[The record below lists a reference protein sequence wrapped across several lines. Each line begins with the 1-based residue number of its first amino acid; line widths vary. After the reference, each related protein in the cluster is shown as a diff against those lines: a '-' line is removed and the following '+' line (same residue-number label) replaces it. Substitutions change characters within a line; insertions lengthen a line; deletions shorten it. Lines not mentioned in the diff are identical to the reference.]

1 MGTVISTASKN
12 LMFVPKLQTAKR
24 SLLCLS
30 IQRIQLGLERT
41 TNGNPAH
48 IVVSMQKQEK
58 TCGQNQNATSTMG
71 SKNAGKNALL
81 CRTNVE
87 KMTKKK

>member
-24 SLLCLS
+24 SLLCLRLK
-30 IQRIQLGLERT
+30 RIQLGLERT
-41 TNGNPAH
+41 TNGKPAH

-58 TCGQNQNATSTMG
+58 MSGQKQNATSTMG
-71 SKNAGKNALL
+71 RKNAGNHALL